1 MDLFDLMIKRF
12 PFMLFALLITLIVE
26 TFFYSFLKK
35 GDKKFLIFVL
45 LMNTFLNA
53 LMNVILLCAKS
64 EEMYY
69 LILLVSEIATIIIEA
84 LLITF
89 IFRLKAKE
97 VVGVVLSA
105 NVVSFFIGAGFYTL
119 GIIDERKGPT
129 CWTLILTFYVLIFLC
144 SFLFT
149 TRQDNNNDN
158 NRD

>member
-1 MDLFDLMIKRF
+1 MDVISKYLSRF
-12 PFMLFALLITLIVE
+12 NFMLFALFITLIVE

-53 LMNVILLCAKS
+53 IMNVILLSAKS

-69 LILLVSEIATIIIEA
+69 LILLASEIVTIIIES

-129 CWTLILTFYVLIFLC
+129 WWTLIFTFYVLIFLC

-158 NRD
+158 NRY